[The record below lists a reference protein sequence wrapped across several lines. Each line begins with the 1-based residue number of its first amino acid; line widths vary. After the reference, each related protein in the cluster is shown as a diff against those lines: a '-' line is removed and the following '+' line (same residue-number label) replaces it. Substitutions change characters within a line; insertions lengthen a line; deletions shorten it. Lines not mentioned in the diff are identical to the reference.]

1 MTDEHRT
8 RYYSMPQS
16 NEESDC
22 TSGVMEKTRRKD
34 PQDGD
39 QTRRHHA
46 EDEDDE
52 DVLKRLQALGL
63 EGGTG
68 GSGLLTDL
76 RSGSPSRSPL
86 ARRTPNIARRSRS
99 PSRSPLARRD
109 GRCVRCVFAGDN
121 AGCSRM
127 PSVYLFAAAN
137 QQQRAVRRSVPIAE

>member
-34 PQDGD
+34 PQDGE

-52 DVLKRLQALGL
+52 DMLKRLQALGL
-63 EGGTG
+63 EDGTE
-68 GSGLLTDL
+68 GSWL
-76 RSGSPSRSPL
+76 R
-86 ARRTPNIARRSRS
+86 I
-99 PSRSPLARRD
+99 
-109 GRCVRCVFAGDN
+109 
-121 AGCSRM
+121 
-127 PSVYLFAAAN
+127 
-137 QQQRAVRRSVPIAE
+137 E